1 MIFLSNCMFNIAVTH
16 SYLTLQSG
24 KLVEIVKIHVWLLD
38 TLEYAILKQGTLLAS
53 LAVFEK

>member
-1 MIFLSNCMFNIAVTH
+1 MMVINEIKASYDFFIKLYVQHVNAVTH

-38 TLEYAILKQGTLLAS
+38 TLEYAILK
-53 LAVFEK
+53 